1 MEKLQTTIN
10 YFFKDKNLLKVA
22 LTHSSYSNEAKET
35 LKNNERLE
43 FLGDSVISLIVA
55 NHLFEMFPNETEGE
69 LTKVRAFFVCDNS
82 LSTFAKKINLGSYL
96 KVGKGEEQAG
106 GRKRPSILED
116 AFEALVGAIYLDGG
130 FEKAKEFVL
139 GFLPKKIDIKKIDSV
154 TDYKTKLQEITQKHN
169 KNLKIEYVLTKEIGP
184 DHDKGFEIQLKIC
197 DETIGV
203 GKGKSKKRAEQ
214 EAAKNSLAN
223 LKENPDFFNKLNYN

>member
-82 LSTFAKKINLGSYL
+82 LSTFAEKIDLGSYL

-106 GRKRPSILED
+106 V
-116 AFEALVGAIYLDGG
+116 A
-130 FEKAKEFVL
+130 EKAFHDGCAIL
-139 GFLPKKIDIKKIDSV
+139 GYSTDFPKARDYTLKSFTDALLDLAYSSPHLKKLILQACWRCILHDGAVTERESALLSV
-154 TDYKTKLQEITQKHN
+154 
-169 KNLKIEYVLTKEIGP
+169 V
-184 DHDKGFEIQLKIC
+184 
-197 DETIGV
+197 
-203 GKGKSKKRAEQ
+203 
-214 EAAKNSLAN
+214 AAALGAPAPIWRDWK
-223 LKENPDFFNKLNYN
+223 